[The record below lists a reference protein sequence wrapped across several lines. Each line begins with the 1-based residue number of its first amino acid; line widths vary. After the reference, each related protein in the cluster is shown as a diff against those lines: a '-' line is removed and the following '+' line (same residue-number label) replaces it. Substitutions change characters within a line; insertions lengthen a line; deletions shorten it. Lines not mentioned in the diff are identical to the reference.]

1 MMMTGMK
8 MMMMKKISCPASW
21 VELNH
26 EVQVE
31 AHQAEQVQVEAHQAE
46 QVQVEAHQAEQ
57 VQVEAHQEVLTEDS
71 NHL

>member
-8 MMMMKKISCPASW
+8 MMMKKISCPASW

-31 AHQAEQVQVEAHQAE
+31 AHQAEQVQVEVHQEEQVQVEVHQVE
-46 QVQVEAHQAEQ
+46 QVQVEAHP
-57 VQVEAHQEVLTEDS
+57 EALTEDR

>member
-1 MMMTGMK
+1 
-8 MMMMKKISCPASW
+8 MMKKISCPASW

-31 AHQAEQVQVEAHQAE
+31 AHQEEQVQVEAHP
-46 QVQVEAHQAEQ
+46 EA
-57 VQVEAHQEVLTEDS
+57 LTEDR

>member
-8 MMMMKKISCPASW
+8 MMMKKISCPASW

-46 QVQVEAHQAEQ
+46 QVQVEAHP
-57 VQVEAHQEVLTEDS
+57 EALTEDR